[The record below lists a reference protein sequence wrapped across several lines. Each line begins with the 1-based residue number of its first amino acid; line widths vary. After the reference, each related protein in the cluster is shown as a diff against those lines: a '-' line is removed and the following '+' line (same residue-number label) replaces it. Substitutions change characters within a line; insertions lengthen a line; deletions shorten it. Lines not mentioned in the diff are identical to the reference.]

1 MKPSPG
7 LSEEEEVPPTS
18 PQWSRRMK
26 PPPGMREEERYG
38 SREKQTSYSSLR
50 PASS

>member
-1 MKPSPG
+1 MKLPLG
-7 LSEEEEVPPTS
+7 VSEEEEAPPTS
-18 PQWSRRMK
+18 PQWSRQMK

-38 SREKQTSYSSLR
+38 SREKQTSCSGLR